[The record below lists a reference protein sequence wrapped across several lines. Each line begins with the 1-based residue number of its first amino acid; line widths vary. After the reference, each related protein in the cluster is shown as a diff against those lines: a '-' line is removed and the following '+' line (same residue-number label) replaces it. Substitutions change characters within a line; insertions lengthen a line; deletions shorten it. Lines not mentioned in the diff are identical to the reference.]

1 MFRNGQKTGSIVLR
15 DNDTTASETVNA
27 YPSVHHFDDWGDPD
41 MDLNFKLVNEVFYA
55 ATVVTTTNCYSEYY
69 SQFITEMVSPAG
81 ALWMLSVKWDEYD
94 IKGRDWRKL
103 LMIDGA
109 LFRLNEIK
117 EFSADVSPTT
127 EVELV
132 KVLRANKRSTV
143 KVTTDRLP
151 PGGVYIDAPIAS
163 PPASSGV
170 DTPVIGSPP
179 NNNGKFTITLRG

>member
-1 MFRNGQKTGSIVLR
+1 MAER
-15 DNDTTASETVNA
+15 ETVNA

-69 SQFITEMVSPAG
+69 SQFITEMVSTAG

-94 IKGRDWRKL
+94 VKERNWRKL

-117 EFSADVSPTT
+117 EFSADVNPTT
-127 EVELV
+127 EIELDQIQ
-132 KVLRANKRSTV
+132 LKR
-143 KVTTDRLP
+143 KNQR
-151 PGGVYIDAPIAS
+151 
-163 PPASSGV
+163 
-170 DTPVIGSPP
+170 
-179 NNNGKFTITLRG
+179 

>member
-1 MFRNGQKTGSIVLR
+1 MFRNGLKPGSIVLR
-15 DNDTTASETVNA
+15 DTDTTTSETVTD
-27 YPSVHHFDDWGDPD
+27 YPCVHHFDDWEDPEI
-41 MDLNFKLVNEVFYA
+41 DLNYKLVNEVFYT
-55 ATVVTTTNCYSEYY
+55 ATVVTTRNSYSEYY
-69 SQFITEMVSPAG
+69 SQFITEMTSPAG
-81 ALWMLSVKWDEYD
+81 AIWMLSVKWDEYD
-94 IKGRDWRKL
+94 VKNRDWRRL

-127 EVELV
+127 EIELV

-151 PGGVYIDAPIAS
+151 PGILFDDPPIAS
-163 PPASSGV
+163 PSNDTGI

-179 NNNGKFTITLRG
+179 RNKGLYTSIIRG